1 LPELRRPDAGA
12 LEGNSR
18 GGLRQLRRGGRYR
31 RSEPQIALESLG
43 NRDEKYL
50 PRLPLGSKG
59 TLEGK
64 PVEVIGFLVKQSKV
78 DGIAYDW
85 REYLLAADGAQ
96 DRGTY
101 RWLTEYNG
109 HWNIA
114 DVLAKP
120 PAGGGAVEL
129 ADVRWS
135 DQSFKHFASTPRPR

>member
-1 LPELRRPDAGA
+1 
-12 LEGNSR
+12 
-18 GGLRQLRRGGRYR
+18 
-31 RSEPQIALESLG
+31 
-43 NRDEKYL
+43 L

-64 PVEVIGFLVKQSKV
+64 PVEVIGFLVKQSK
-78 DGIAYDW
+78 DRRHCLRLAGISAGRRW
-85 REYLLAADGAQ
+85 CAN
-96 DRGTY
+96 RGTY

-114 DVLAKP
+114 DVLSKP

-135 DQSFKHFASTPRPR
+135 DQSFKHFASTPAPR